1 MTIAELFQ
9 QTEPLWAENPQTL
22 REQAVQPSEVARSLD
37 QRPDFSTSAGAG
49 DPWTCRRDAQWRDE
63 PGDDFQCEA

>member
-22 REQAVQPSEVARSLD
+22 REKTVQPSEVARSRD
-37 QRPDFSTSAGAG
+37 QRPDFSTSVDVG
-49 DPWTCRRDAQWRDE
+49 DPWAHRREAPWHDD